1 MYKNGLYVLHESH
14 HKRDVY
20 FPSRFKGKIA
30 EKCKEK
36 FLYCRSWNYPKED
49 RWLCG

>member
-1 MYKNGLYVLHESH
+1 MYKNGLYVLHES
-14 HKRDVY
+14 DVY

-36 FLYCRSWNYPKED
+36 FLLLSWNYPKED

>member
-30 EKCKEK
+30 EKCKGEISI
-36 FLYCRSWNYPKED
+36 LWSWNYPKED